1 MRVEHFKFGT
11 FFQFSQHLFS
21 LLIAFSIVLRELF
34 FFSLIFFLF
43 FFSRRAVEICEYDS
57 RREIYAALSYSSRS
71 SSSAEEE
78 VGLTRLATTTTPTNA
93 SRCSVEMKHIDRAV
107 KELFAS
113 PFTPFMQS
121 ACLHEKL
128 CLISCLLE
136 TRFRGSQSVPMVQ
149 VYERYCNICS
159 SHRIADAS
167 KSHEFFRIC
176 NGLNNSGLI
185 FIDCVGAGR
194 GIGTEIGIGS
204 SKLARPSA
212 SVMVAHNSNSIGVG
226 NSSAGFGSGFQS
238 FLVTSP
244 LIRLIAVPEDVLFA
258 MHDDP
263 TLSKLLP
270 SSSDD

>member
-1 MRVEHFKFGT
+1 M
-11 FFQFSQHLFS
+11 
-21 LLIAFSIVLRELF
+21 
-34 FFSLIFFLF
+34 
-43 FFSRRAVEICEYDS
+43 EICEYDS
-57 RREIYAALSYSSRS
+57 RRSDLNFSHGSSSSRSYSSS
-71 SSSAEEE
+71 SGGITTEDQ
-78 VGLTRLATTTTPTNA
+78 VGLTHLATMLTTTNL
-93 SRCSVEMKHIDRAV
+93 SRTSVEMKHIDRAV

-159 SHRIADAS
+159 SHRIADAT

-176 NGLNNSGLI
+176 HGLNNSGLI
-185 FIDCVGAGR
+185 VIDCVGAGR
-194 GIGTEIGIGS
+194 GIGSEIGIGS

-212 SVMVAHNSNSIGVG
+212 NATFFHNSSSSVGV
-226 NSSAGFGSGFQS
+226 SHVSAGFGSGFQS

-270 SSSDD
+270 SSNDD